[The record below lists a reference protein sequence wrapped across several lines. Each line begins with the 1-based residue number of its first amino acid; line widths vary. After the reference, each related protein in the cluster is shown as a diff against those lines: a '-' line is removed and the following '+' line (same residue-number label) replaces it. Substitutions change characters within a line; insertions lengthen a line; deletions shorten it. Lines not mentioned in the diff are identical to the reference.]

1 MDEAIIILSST
12 WKFAATFPVAVYGFN
27 MSFLQ
32 TVLFTNIGGVLG
44 IVVFGILAKSL
55 LVLYRRFWPQ
65 KLKFQRK
72 KKRTFSKRNR
82 RLVRFKKKYG
92 LPGIVVLTPVLL
104 SIPVG
109 TFLIVKY
116 YGKQKQNYVYL
127 FLCQLAWSILYT
139 LFYLKMK
146 VFL

>member
-1 MDEAIIILSST
+1 MNEAIIILSST

-32 TVLFTNIGGVLG
+32 TVLLTNIGGLLG
-44 IVVFGILAKSL
+44 IVVFGIFSKSL
-55 LVLYRRFWPQ
+55 LILYRRFWPQ
-65 KLKFQRK
+65 RLKFQK
-72 KKRTFSKRNR
+72 KQKRRFSKRNR
-82 RLVRFKKKYG
+82 RLVNFKKKYG

-127 FLCQLAWSILYT
+127 FLCQMAWSVLYT
-139 LFYLKMK
+139 VFYLKIK
-146 VFL
+146 VLL